1 MVKRLLSFCFL
12 SLLVAASY
20 AQQKVTYNAADGL
33 QITADLYLGKPDS
46 PIIILLHQAGSSRGE
61 YRAIAPK
68 LVNLGYSCLAVD
80 LRSGGEENFVVNET
94 AERAKEKKLPQDFLD
109 AIPDILASIDY
120 ARALVQKPVIL
131 FGSSYSA
138 SLSLIIASESV
149 KVGSVIAC
157 SPGEYFGDTTY
168 VQSRIKLPK
177 KNVFITGT
185 QFEIPYIK
193 RMVSSIPQVN
203 LVINGPGN
211 FPGCHGAKT
220 FWESS
225 PESKDM
231 WLALTLFF
239 NRLPK

>member
-1 MVKRLLSFCFL
+1 MAKKLILFC
-12 SLLVAASY
+12 SLLLLMAVSY
-20 AQQKVTYNAADGL
+20 AQQKVTYDAADGL
-33 QITADLYLGKPDS
+33 KITADLYLGKPDS

-94 AERAKEKKLPQDFLD
+94 AERAEAQNLPHSYLD
-109 AIPDILASIDY
+109 AMPDILASIDY

-138 SLSLIIASESV
+138 SLSLIVASESV
-149 KVGSVIAC
+149 KVGGVIAC

-168 VQSRIKLPK
+168 VKKRINLPK

-185 QFEIPYIK
+185 QREIPYIK
-193 RMVSSIPQVN
+193 WMVSSIPQVN

-211 FPGCHGAKT
+211 FQGCHGAKT